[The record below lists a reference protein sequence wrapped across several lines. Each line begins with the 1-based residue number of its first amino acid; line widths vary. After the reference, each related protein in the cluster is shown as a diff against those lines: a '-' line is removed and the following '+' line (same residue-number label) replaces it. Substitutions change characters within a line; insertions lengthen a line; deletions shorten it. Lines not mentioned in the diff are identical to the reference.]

1 MALYLLQIL
10 LPQQF
15 RAALR
20 HEAPLAGQRVDE
32 PLALQLVIG
41 PLGGNDAD
49 TQILGQRPYAGQRL
63 ALGHLS
69 GQYGVLDLA
78 VYLVIDG
85 RAAAVVDV

>member
-1 MALYLLQIL
+1 MFLYLLQIL

-20 HEAPLAGQRVDE
+20 HEASLAGQRVDE

-49 TQILGQRPYAGQRL
+49 TQILASARM
-63 ALGHLS
+63 LGSASPSVTCPDNMASLIWLYIWS
-69 GQYGVLDLA
+69 
-78 VYLVIDG
+78 
-85 RAAAVVDV
+85 